1 MFIRTIPQAI
11 DSLNLSTED
20 SEGIYFRNALRL
32 LKMPC
37 DC

>member
-1 MFIRTIPQAI
+1 
-11 DSLNLSTED
+11 LSQHEQ
-20 SEGIYFRNALRL
+20 EGIYFRNALRL

>member
-1 MFIRTIPQAI
+1 MFIRTIPEAI
-11 DSLNLSTED
+11 DSLELTKEEN
-20 SEGIYFRNALRL
+20 EGIYFRNALKL